1 MLIIGID
8 PGISGSICFFQDG
21 KIIDVVEMPTMT
33 EGKKNKK
40 QVNGSQIFNE
50 ISDRIRKLDK
60 RDIKEIIEQVSAMP
74 GQGVTS
80 MFNFGQS
87 FGILKG
93 ICSAMQL
100 PMYFVRPAKWKK
112 YFNLINS
119 EKDAS
124 RTRAIEIFPYFSGQ
138 LSRKKDSN
146 KADAILIA
154 SFYYETY
161 KIEEQKKNTRQIH
174 DTFKCEV
181 LNMEADIASQAV
193 GLGTNTDFSLI
204 SLFLRA
210 DIIVK
215 SVIIILIVCSI
226 YSWAVIIDKFRLF
239 KKINKSSD
247 DFEEKF
253 WDSKSAETFYNS
265 LPAKVDD
272 PMAIVFKDTM
282 ESLLKKKFKSNLSE
296 KMSTF
301 LEVGIEK
308 QMSKIDKGFTFLA
321 TVGSTAP
328 FIGLFGTVWGIMNSF
343 QSIAISRNTSL
354 AIVAPGIAEALFAT
368 ALGLLA
374 AIPAVVAYNKF
385 NTDSQKY
392 SQKLENFSKRFLTII

>member
-21 KIIDVVEMPTMT
+21 KIIDVVEMPTMA

-50 ISDRIRKLDK
+50 ISVRIKKLDK
-60 RDIKEIIEQVSAMP
+60 NDMKVKVVIEQVSAMP

-124 RTRAIEIFPYFSGQ
+124 RTKAIEIFPYFSSH
-138 LSRKKDSN
+138 LSKKKDSN

-161 KIEEQKKNTRQIH
+161 KIEE
-174 DTFKCEV
+174 
-181 LNMEADIASQAV
+181 
-193 GLGTNTDFSLI
+193 
-204 SLFLRA
+204 
-210 DIIVK
+210 
-215 SVIIILIVCSI
+215 
-226 YSWAVIIDKFRLF
+226 
-239 KKINKSSD
+239 
-247 DFEEKF
+247 
-253 WDSKSAETFYNS
+253 
-265 LPAKVDD
+265 
-272 PMAIVFKDTM
+272 
-282 ESLLKKKFKSNLSE
+282 
-296 KMSTF
+296 
-301 LEVGIEK
+301 
-308 QMSKIDKGFTFLA
+308 
-321 TVGSTAP
+321 
-328 FIGLFGTVWGIMNSF
+328 
-343 QSIAISRNTSL
+343 
-354 AIVAPGIAEALFAT
+354 
-368 ALGLLA
+368 
-374 AIPAVVAYNKF
+374 
-385 NTDSQKY
+385 
-392 SQKLENFSKRFLTII
+392 

>member
-50 ISDRIRKLDK
+50 ILFRIKKLDK
-60 RDIKEIIEQVSAMP
+60 KDVKVIIEQVSAMP

-161 KIEEQKKNTRQIH
+161 K
-174 DTFKCEV
+174 
-181 LNMEADIASQAV
+181 
-193 GLGTNTDFSLI
+193 TN
-204 SLFLRA
+204 
-210 DIIVK
+210 
-215 SVIIILIVCSI
+215 
-226 YSWAVIIDKFRLF
+226 
-239 KKINKSSD
+239 
-247 DFEEKF
+247 E
-253 WDSKSAETFYNS
+253 
-265 LPAKVDD
+265 
-272 PMAIVFKDTM
+272 
-282 ESLLKKKFKSNLSE
+282 
-296 KMSTF
+296 
-301 LEVGIEK
+301 
-308 QMSKIDKGFTFLA
+308 
-321 TVGSTAP
+321 
-328 FIGLFGTVWGIMNSF
+328 
-343 QSIAISRNTSL
+343 
-354 AIVAPGIAEALFAT
+354 
-368 ALGLLA
+368 
-374 AIPAVVAYNKF
+374 
-385 NTDSQKY
+385 
-392 SQKLENFSKRFLTII
+392 